1 MGYGLPC
8 EEKDCRGCRTVACNN
23 AWDVNLA
30 SMMAPL
36 FAGTLRLHR
45 DLAVSLPK
53 EHRVR
58 ECTPLC
64 TFNIRQ
70 KRDMIKV
77 FLITI

>member
-1 MGYGLPC
+1 
-8 EEKDCRGCRTVACNN
+8 
-23 AWDVNLA
+23 
-30 SMMAPL
+30 MAPP